1 MKFIAGGDNRNGS
14 ISVKSGTRG
23 EPRDENYNVTS
34 ENKYK
39 KFNRVLEQRAGT
51 GAATIVVR
59 LETSSEYLGFNKDTY
74 ECQGLT
80 FKSKGTVEL
89 PQDQTVSGHGIV
101 NESIWMNIRISQ
113 PGKVQLVAS
122 VIADLDIAEVS
133 FQGPSFDKP
142 VRIFDDADQTLDI
155 TKPGE
160 YSLRGGYQLTVKV
173 PADGLGG
180 RPINIEIQARLTPV
194 S

>member
-101 NESIWMNIRISQ
+101 NESIWMNIRIQ
-113 PGKVQLVAS
+113 EIGEVQLTAWVLS
-122 VIADLDIAEVS
+122 DLDIAEVS
-133 FQGPSFDKP
+133 LHGPSFEKP
-142 VRIFDDADQTLDI
+142 VRIYD
-155 TKPGE
+155 E
-160 YSLRGGYQLTVKV
+160 
-173 PADGLGG
+173 
-180 RPINIEIQARLTPV
+180 
-194 S
+194 